1 MWLVD
6 RIFTFGP
13 LIVVLTIVD
22 LVLRGYAL
30 WLSARREQK
39 VWFIFLLIVNS
50 LGILP
55 LIYLL
60 LNRNN
65 KKGK

>member
-13 LIVVLTIVD
+13 LIVVLTVID